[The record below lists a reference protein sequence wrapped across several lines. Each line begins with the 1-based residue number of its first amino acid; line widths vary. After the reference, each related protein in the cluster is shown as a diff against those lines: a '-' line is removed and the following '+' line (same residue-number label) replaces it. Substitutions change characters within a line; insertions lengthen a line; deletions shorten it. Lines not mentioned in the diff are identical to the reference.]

1 MLSIEYYFQDSMIM
15 IKEHFQTSRNYS
27 KTLTFDWPHFSR
39 EMLGHSPSAL
49 WEGKIIFGQYK
60 KSRMQRKVDVLLAQR
75 LHIFLLNQDVL
86 IRNFFRLI
94 FPIGPNLVPRGLF
107 RCDIFPCWIVR
118 NNDFWISFLYSKFS
132 NWVLNEFK

>member
-49 WEGKIIFGQYK
+49 WEGKILFGQYK

-86 IRNFFRLI
+86 IRNFSVWFSQSV
-94 FPIGPNLVPRGLF
+94 PIWSLV
-107 RCDIFPCWIVR
+107 
-118 NNDFWISFLYSKFS
+118 DFSGVTFFHVGSFERMISRFHFFIPSS
-132 NWVLNEFK
+132 ATGS